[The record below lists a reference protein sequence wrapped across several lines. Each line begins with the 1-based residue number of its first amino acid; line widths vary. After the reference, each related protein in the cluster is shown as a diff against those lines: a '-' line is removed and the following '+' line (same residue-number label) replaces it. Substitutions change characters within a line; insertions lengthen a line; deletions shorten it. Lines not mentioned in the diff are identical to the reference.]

1 MMIITSTTN
10 PIVKRAPVAN
20 AVNGNNPPSSPLPGN
35 LKKERGKNYRKAN

>member
-35 LKKERGKNYRKAN
+35 KKERKNYRKAN